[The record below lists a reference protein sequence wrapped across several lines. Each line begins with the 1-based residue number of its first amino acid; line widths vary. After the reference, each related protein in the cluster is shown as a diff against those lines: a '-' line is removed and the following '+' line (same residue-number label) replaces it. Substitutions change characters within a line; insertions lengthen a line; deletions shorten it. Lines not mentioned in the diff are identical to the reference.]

1 MASPADDALLADL
14 AAGREEAFER
24 LYDLF
29 GARLL
34 RAARCICASREEA
47 EDAVQDVFL
56 ALVRAGPA
64 LKEVRNLNAYLFS
77 AAHRA
82 AVRRAAGRRHERS
95 IEGRANGRA
104 APEQSRNLANCGT
117 PPPDRLNRALEALPA
132 EQREVLAL
140 KVDGELTFE
149 EIGGLLNVSPNT
161 AASRYRYALEKL
173 RDALRPGTSNTEET
187 GHGG

>member
-47 EDAVQDVFL
+47 EDAVQDVVL

-64 LKEVRNLNAYLFS
+64 LKEVRNLNAYLFT

-82 AVRRAAGRRHERS
+82 AVRRAKAVRDKDSNRGFPLLPRGAGS
-95 IEGRANGRA
+95 IRIA
-104 APEQSRNLANCGT
+104 
-117 PPPDRLNRALEALPA
+117 
-132 EQREVLAL
+132 
-140 KVDGELTFE
+140 
-149 EIGGLLNVSPNT
+149 
-161 AASRYRYALEKL
+161 
-173 RDALRPGTSNTEET
+173 
-187 GHGG
+187 

>member
-29 GARLL
+29 GARLQ

-82 AVRRAAGRRHERS
+82 AVRRAGRGRRHERS
-95 IEGRANGRA
+95 IEGKALVRA
-104 APEQSRNLANCGT
+104 APEPAQ
-117 PPPDRLNRALEALPA
+117 PPDRLNRALEALPA

-187 GHGG
+187 GHDG